1 MEIGLPWK
9 WKRDS
14 LKSLSIRLRTSRRRR
29 GRKELYAQV
38 NFINPVGSGDRAGAR
53 GSSRRAFRTSL
64 EESCE
69 TEGERESESEGSNT
83 GERAPSGAPD
93 GLHYPCVCALN
104 CFAVS
109 PEQWSFTSELSYT
122 TPPLYINIKPSY
134 IIKAGRAH
142 VIFSDWDKLT
152 TIDIY
157 VFITAIEQY
166 EGEAWRDIGLP
177 EAEREI

>member
-1 MEIGLPWK
+1 MK
-9 WKRDS
+9 KVVRQ
-14 LKSLSIRLRTSRRRR
+14 K
-29 GRKELYAQV
+29 V
-38 NFINPVGSGDRAGAR
+38 
-53 GSSRRAFRTSL
+53 
-64 EESCE
+64 
-69 TEGERESESEGSNT
+69 RESESEGSNT
-83 GERAPSGAPD
+83 GERIPQEQQMACTT
-93 GLHYPCVCALN
+93 PCVCALN
-104 CFAVS
+104 CLTVS

-134 IIKAGRAH
+134 IIKTGQAH

-166 EGEAWRDIGLP
+166 EGEAQRDIGLP

>member
-1 MEIGLPWK
+1 M
-9 WKRDS
+9 R
-14 LKSLSIRLRTSRRRR
+14 
-29 GRKELYAQV
+29 
-38 NFINPVGSGDRAGAR
+38 
-53 GSSRRAFRTSL
+53 
-64 EESCE
+64 
-69 TEGERESESEGSNT
+69 
-83 GERAPSGAPD
+83 ERARVRDQIQVSVLPQEHQMACTT
-93 GLHYPCVCALN
+93 PCVCALN

-109 PEQWSFTSELSYT
+109 PEQWSFTGELSYT

-166 EGEAWRDIGLP
+166 EGEARRDIGLP